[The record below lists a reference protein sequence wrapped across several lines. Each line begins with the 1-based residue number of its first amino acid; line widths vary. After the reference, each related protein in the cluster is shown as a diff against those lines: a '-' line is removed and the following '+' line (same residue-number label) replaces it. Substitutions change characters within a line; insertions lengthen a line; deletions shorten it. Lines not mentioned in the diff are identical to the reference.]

1 MALLAIEGE
10 RSAYDLLRFVRK
22 AIGYV
27 WAPAKTQLYATL
39 PRLAKDGLAQS
50 RAVTQAD
57 NPDKTLYRISAV
69 GRAALRTWHE
79 TVVPGSTAEF
89 ELRLFVGALPTDEVL
104 IEHVEQ
110 FRRDSEERLA
120 EYRAIEPTNTRTGN
134 DFYHYFLLRL
144 GIERAEHLLDWAGRV
159 EAELRAK

>member
-1 MALLAIEGE
+1 
-10 RSAYDLLRFVRK
+10 
-22 AIGYV
+22 V

-39 PRLAKDGLAQS
+39 PRLAKEGLAQS

-57 NPDKTLYRISAV
+57 NPDKTLYRISAA

-79 TVVPGSTAEF
+79 TVVPGSRAEF
-89 ELRLFVGALPTDEVL
+89 ELRLFAGALTTDEVL

-110 FRRDSEERLA
+110 FRRDTEELLA

-134 DFYHYFLLRL
+134 DYYHWFLLRL
-144 GIERAEHLLDWAGRV
+144 GILEE
-159 EAELRAK
+159 ELRLRWANDVLRELRRKQREG